1 MHINIPDAISVNYI
15 MLWKITYCTAIIL
28 LCIDYYY
35 NCHGRSFSVHMVS
48 SILSWKLD
56 KPHGNI
62 IHGFIISIPLSK
74 ILPWFHY
81 HCQSHIWTSIASL
94 PWYMFYMNTHVPDI
108 NSGKP
113 HRAQSSNKEL
123 LYTLTHCVLLFIICT
138 IIILSVFLIHLG
150 IHFGFGLVG
159 DNHFTVCGAGVHI
172 FHPMH
177 ITVSTS
183 YMPFFQGSIF
193 SFSLSTK
200 SCNSCNI
207 PA

>member
-1 MHINIPDAISVNYI
+1 MHINIPDAISINYI
-15 MLWKITYCTAIIL
+15 MLWKITYCMAIIS
-28 LCIDYYY
+28 LCIGYLIIAMAGIFLCIWYHPY
-35 NCHGRSFSVHMVS
+35 C
-48 SILSWKLD
+48 
-56 KPHGNI
+56 HGNI
-62 IHGFIISIPLSK
+62 IHGFIIIKPLSK

-81 HCQSHIWTSIASL
+81 HRQSHIWTSIASL

-123 LYTLTHCVLLFIICT
+123 LYTLTHCVLLFIICP

-159 DNHFTVCGAGVHI
+159 DNHFTVCGAGIHI

-177 ITVSTS
+177 ITTS
-183 YMPFFQGSIF
+183 ILFIFFFQRNRF
-193 SFSLSTK
+193 SFLLPAK
-200 SCNSCNI
+200 SWNI
-207 PA
+207 WNILL